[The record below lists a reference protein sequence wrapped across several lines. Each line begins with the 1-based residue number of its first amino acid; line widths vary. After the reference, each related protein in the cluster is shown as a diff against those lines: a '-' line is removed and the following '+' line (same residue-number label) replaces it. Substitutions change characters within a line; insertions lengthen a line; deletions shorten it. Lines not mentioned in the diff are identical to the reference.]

1 MKRFIALLVSLLLV
15 FSVAAADNMNS
26 YIYADTI
33 IQFMEAADLDADDL
47 QRIID
52 VANLLLEVK
61 LGASESVSQAVG
73 IEGDWILTDVRG
85 INATED
91 EVAQVK
97 EMIDSGNFVITYSFR
112 GNTVTGTM
120 RSPDSEDTQ
129 SGTYVIEGNTI
140 IVTREGQTDSGE
152 PMEFNLYGDTLEMM
166 FGQGIMIFTRQ

>member
-61 LGASESVSQAVG
+61 LETAGPASQPAG
-73 IEGDWILTDVRG
+73 IEGDWILTDARG
-85 INATED
+85 INASKE
-91 EVAQVK
+91 EIAYMK
-97 EMIDSGNFVITYSFR
+97 EMIDSGNLVMTFSFA
-112 GNTVTGTM
+112 GNKITGTM
-120 RSPDSEDTQ
+120 HGMGNDETE
-129 SGTYVIEGNTI
+129 SGTYVIDGNTI
-140 IVTREGQTDSGE
+140 IVTREGETGSGN
-152 PMEFNLYGDTLEMM
+152 PTEFKVDGDTLEMST
-166 FGQGIMIFTRQ
+166 GDVTLIFTRQ